1 MPGQAVFTLRQSVA
15 DTYFPSAEVS
25 SCMVSRILSM
35 ALSVSTFSG
44 FLLAQSTTSQ
54 PPQPSS
60 ESHTIALTVPDGAS
74 LQIALD
80 KEVRVRKV
88 GEPITG
94 RVMQP
99 VYVFDRL
106 VIPVGTA
113 ATGRISAIAPLS
125 GRTRTLSALNADFT
139 PSHKLTVVFDELAL
153 PDGQHISL
161 HATIVPGSGQVIRI
175 VTADEHKKNAVK
187 DAAAQK
193 MDQARAQWNN
203 AMKQVESPGKIHRVV
218 RYSVAQLPAHPQYID
233 AGTLYSAELV
243 QPLEF
248 GSEVVSA
255 DTISNIGAQPP
266 PGSLVH
272 AVLLTPLDSAAT
284 QKSADVEAEISQP
297 LLDQG
302 RLILPAGTRLRGSV
316 LQVRPARSLHRNGQL
331 RISFREIVLPNGAV
345 QPVDTRLHGVQSD
358 SADNAQLDSE
368 GGVKSTPSKTRY
380 LSTGVSVGLALIG
393 SGGRDDV
400 GDASPIA
407 GGATGFK
414 LIGLIVGVA
423 FRSHTY
429 GILMSAYGGGR
440 SIYNNFL
447 AKGREI
453 VFPKDTVME
462 IGFGNRTT
470 LPMPGGN
477 PGPSK

>member
-1 MPGQAVFTLRQSVA
+1 MM
-15 DTYFPSAEVS
+15 
-25 SCMVSRILSM
+25 SCRVLSM
-35 ALSVSTFSG
+35 
-44 FLLAQSTTSQ
+44 LLFAWAFVGRLPAQIAVSQ
-54 PPQPSS
+54 PQQPSPQPSS
-60 ESHTIALTVPDGAS
+60 EPHTVAMTVPNGTP

-113 ATGRISAIAPLS
+113 ATGRISAIDPVP
-125 GRTRTLSALNADFT
+125 GRTRTLEALNADFT
-139 PSHKLTVVFDELAL
+139 PAHKLAVTFDELIL
-153 PDGQHISL
+153 LDGRHIDL
-161 HATIVPGSGQVIRI
+161 HATVVPGSGQVIRL
-175 VTADEHKKNAVK
+175 VTADQHKKNVVK

-203 AMKQVESPGKIHRVV
+203 ALKQVESPGRMHLVM
-218 RYSVAQLPAHPQYID
+218 RYTVAQLPAHPQYID
-233 AGTLYSAELV
+233 AGTLYSAEV
-243 QPLEF
+243 SQPLDF
-248 GSEVVSA
+248 GSESVSS
-255 DTISNIGAQPP
+255 DTLSAIGTQPP

-272 AVLLTPLDSAAT
+272 AVLLTPLNSATTA
-284 QKSADVEAEISQP
+284 KSADVEADLSQP
-297 LLDQG
+297 LVDQG
-302 RLILPAGTRLRGSV
+302 RLILPAGTSLRGSV
-316 LQVRPARSLHRNGQL
+316 LQVRPARRLHRNGQL
-331 RISFREIVLPNGAV
+331 RIVFREVILPDGAV
-345 QPVDTRLHGVQSD
+345 QAVDTKLQGIQSD

-368 GGVKSTPSKTRY
+368 GGTKSTSSKTRY

-393 SGGRDDV
+393 SGGRNDV

-423 FRSHTY
+423 YRSHTY
-429 GILMSAYGGGR
+429 GILMSAYGGSR

-447 AKGREI
+447 GRGRDI
-453 VFPKDTVME
+453 VFPKGTVME
-462 IGFGNRTT
+462 IGFGNRTS
-470 LPMPGGN
+470 LPMPGAS
-477 PGPSK
+477 PGESR